1 MIAEPSAQW
10 DSFVFDSL
18 AAYDP
23 EDRLA
28 VKDYL
33 QEWAGAAL
41 TGDCVDGAMVFM
53 HGRPGTGKSTFCE
66 TLAACFGDYSATVQG
81 SRVAGEDH
89 QHLQWLAGL
98 NGKRLLYVDEVPE
111 RGKWRTDVLSTMI
124 EGGTLEAHKMRQNSF
139 NFQSTLQVIITGNF
153 KPRANAVGGI
163 WRRLRMIRIPERTRR
178 GQPSPGQGS

>member
-1 MIAEPSAQW
+1 
-10 DSFVFDSL
+10 
-18 AAYDP
+18 
-23 EDRLA
+23 
-28 VKDYL
+28 
-33 QEWAGAAL
+33 
-41 TGDCVDGAMVFM
+41 MV
-53 HGRPGTGKSTFCE
+53 GLGTGKSTFCE
-66 TLAACFGDYSATVQG
+66 TLAACFGDYAATVQG

-98 NGKRLLYVDEVPE
+98 SGKRLLYVDEVPE

-163 WRRLRMIRIPERTRR
+163 WRRLRMIEFQNVPDEVNPHLGKELRANLPGVFAWIHKGLARWIANGRR
-178 GQPSPGQGS
+178 LRLPM